1 MPAHTT
7 RVVDGVTVVD
17 IANSYDRGTFLELRE
32 VCREAVEGGAHSMVL
47 NMAELPQIN
56 SEGIGLLVVIHDM
69 CDTAG
74 GSMALCSVPKI
85 VERVLK
91 LAGVVN
97 FFKVFPDEKAGIA
110 ALAEHRSTKIAAAKL
125 QAEKDAAAAKAK
137 ADDAAITDAQLATA
151 ARDIVKTVI
160 RSRRHHE
167 VIEFF
172 GRRVMK
178 VASLDEIAGQL
189 GIPRLTAE
197 YIMQSFVK
205 NELVVE
211 DGESFLWQPS
221 PVAERKLA
229 LFRRATANPRLRT
242 RVMAWLYAE
251 AKQ

>member
-1 MPAHTT
+1 MSAHTV
-7 RVVDGVTVVD
+7 RAVDGATVVD
-17 IANSYDRGTFLELRE
+17 VANSYDRATFLELRE
-32 VCREAVEGGAHSMVL
+32 VCQKAVDGGSPNIIL
-47 NMAELPQIN
+47 NMAELPQIT
-56 SEGIGLLVVIHDM
+56 SEAIGLLVVIHDM
-69 CDTAG
+69 CETAG
-74 GSMALCSVPKI
+74 GGVALCSVPSI

-91 LAGVVN
+91 LAGVVT
-97 FFKVFPDEKAGIA
+97 FFKVFPDERSGVA
-110 ALAEHRSTKIAAAKL
+110 AFASKTAAA
-125 QAEKDAAAAKAK
+125 AEARQEAARADAAAKAR
-137 ADDAAITDAQLATA
+137 ADDAAITDDDLAAA
-151 ARDIVKTVI
+151 AREIVRTVI
-160 RSRRHHE
+160 RSRRHQE

-172 GRRVMK
+172 GKRMVK

-189 GIPRLTAE
+189 GIPRLTVE

-221 PVAERKLA
+221 TEAERKLG